1 MDLDHEVYVDWS
13 YEFVH
18 WHNQLF
24 QGRQPKLALSI
35 MNQLQ
40 FFLRKRDSWAFVPAS
55 VAVGLLAEGGI
66 KKLPVDFKVP
76 PRVVN
81 YMCMEKAAG
90 SRKIQ
95 LFLQCLRQVLLE
107 MEQVEFEI
115 YI

>member
-1 MDLDHEVYVDWS
+1 
-13 YEFVH
+13 
-18 WHNQLF
+18 
-24 QGRQPKLALSI
+24 

-66 KKLPVDFKVP
+66 KRLPVDFKVP

-95 LFLQCLRQVLLE
+95 LFFTVPAPGAFRNGTGGV
-107 MEQVEFEI
+107 
-115 YI
+115 

>member
-1 MDLDHEVYVDWS
+1 M
-13 YEFVH
+13 
-18 WHNQLF
+18 
-24 QGRQPKLALSI
+24 
-35 MNQLQ
+35 
-40 FFLRKRDSWAFVPAS
+40 VPAS

-76 PRVVN
+76 PRVIN